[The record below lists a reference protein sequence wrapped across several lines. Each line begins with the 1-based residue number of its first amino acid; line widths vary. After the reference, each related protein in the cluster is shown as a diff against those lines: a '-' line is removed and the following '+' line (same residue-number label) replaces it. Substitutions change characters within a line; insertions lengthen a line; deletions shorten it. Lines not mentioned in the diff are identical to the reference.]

1 MQQWK
6 QTKRLGLVLLG
17 IGLLGAVVYALS
29 MPERGVAMATDSD
42 PLSPMPVPY
51 YLNLEQGEYARL
63 IPRAQKQYALALCQ
77 GEDDWPLPYLAYDN
91 QLLQEV
97 LHNQNEFSQQ
107 AYLQSRLALLN
118 ERFRF
123 KQEWPFL
130 RGELQTLLQSSTAE
144 QSITFSVWLKNRM
157 AKQLEQFQQLEHQ
170 LKASQPWWPWADW
183 PSDQHCLQWVT
194 RVKNDDSL
202 TAVPIYLTDNG
213 NGKGIVIDDFFALL
227 LEHQIDQYLARGDVQ
242 SAAKVWPQVI
252 RFELLDA
259 RIWQENIIAHIDE
272 YLGFITLFGLDKTE
286 AVAYAETRLQQ
297 IDDIDYYP
305 DDKAIMQ
312 SSVQYL
318 RQQAALEPQLSAIS
332 GKNQHRLRCYQ
343 GKAPCLTVWQ
353 LYAQQGWQP

>member
-1 MQQWK
+1 MLQLK
-6 QTKRLGLVLLG
+6 QKKRLGLVLLG
-17 IGLLGAVVYALS
+17 IGLLGTVVYALS
-29 MPERGVAMATDSD
+29 MPERDVAMVADD
-42 PLSPMPVPY
+42 DALSPMPVPY

-97 LHNQNEFSQQ
+97 LHKQNEFSQQ

-118 ERFRF
+118 ERFRY
-123 KQEWPFL
+123 KQERPFL
-130 RGELQTLLQSSTAE
+130 RGELHTLLQRSTAE
-144 QSITFSVWLKNRM
+144 QSITFSAWLKNRM
-157 AKQLEQFQQLEHQ
+157 AKQLEQFQQLDHQ
-170 LKASQPWWPWADW
+170 LNASQPWWPWADW
-183 PSDQHCLQWVT
+183 PSDQHCLQWAT

-202 TAVPIYLTDNG
+202 DAVPIYLTDNG

-227 LEHQIDQYLARGDVQ
+227 LEHQIDQYLACGDVQ

-312 SSVQYL
+312 RSVQYL

>member
-1 MQQWK
+1 MQQLK
-6 QTKRLGLVLLG
+6 QIKRLGLVLLG
-17 IGLLGAVVYALS
+17 IGLLGIGGYTLS
-29 MPERGVAMATDSD
+29 TAQRGAATAGDSD

-51 YLNLEQGEYARL
+51 YLNLEEGEYARVMA
-63 IPRAQKQYALALCQ
+63 RAQKQYALALCQ

-97 LHNQNEFSQQ
+97 LQNQNEFSQQ
-107 AYLQSRLALLN
+107 DYLKSRLALLN

-123 KQEWPFL
+123 KQERPFL
-130 RGELQTLLQSSTAE
+130 RDELQTLLQRSTAE
-144 QSITFSVWLKNRM
+144 QSITFSAWLKNRM
-157 AKQLEQFQQLEHQ
+157 AKQLEQFQQLDHP
-170 LKASQPWWPWADW
+170 LKASQPWWPWTDW
-183 PSDQHCLQWVT
+183 PSDNHCLQWAK

-202 TAVPIYLTDNG
+202 SAVPIYLTDNG
-213 NGKGIVIDDFFALL
+213 GGKGIVIDDFFALL

-259 RIWQENIIAHIDE
+259 RIWQDNINAHIDE
-272 YLGFITLFGLDKTE
+272 YLRFITLFGLDKTE
-286 AVAYAETRLQQ
+286 AVAYAEAQLQQ

-312 SSVQYL
+312 RSVQYL
-318 RQQAALEPQLSAIS
+318 RQQAALETQLTDIS

-343 GKAPCLTVWQ
+343 SKAPCLTLWQ
-353 LYAQQGWQP
+353 LYEQSDWPR

>member
-1 MQQWK
+1 MLRVKLTIQ
-6 QTKRLGLVLLG
+6 LGLVLLG
-17 IGLLGAVVYALS
+17 VLLLGAVVYALS
-29 MPERGVAMATDSD
+29 MPKRGAVIVGDSD

-51 YLNLEQGEYARL
+51 YLNLEEGEYARL

-77 GEDDWPLPYLAYDN
+77 GEDYWPLPYLAYDN

-97 LHNQNEFSQQ
+97 LQNQNEFSQQ
-107 AYLQSRLALLN
+107 DYLKSRLALLN

-123 KQEWPFL
+123 KRERPFL
-130 RGELQTLLQSSTAE
+130 RAELQTLLQRSTAE
-144 QSITFSVWLKNRM
+144 QSITFSSWLKNRM
-157 AKQLEQFQQLEHQ
+157 AKQLEQFQQLDHP
-170 LKASQPWWPWADW
+170 LKASQPWWPWTDW
-183 PSDQHCLQWVT
+183 PSDNHCLQWAK

-202 TAVPIYLTDNG
+202 SAVPIYLTDNG
-213 NGKGIVIDDFFALL
+213 GGKGIVIDDFFALL

-259 RIWQENIIAHIDE
+259 RIWQDNIIAHIDE

-286 AVAYAETRLQQ
+286 AVAYAEAQLQQ

-312 SSVQYL
+312 RSLAYL
-318 RQQAALEPQLSAIS
+318 QQKTRESPPVPISA
-332 GKNQHRLRCYQ
+332 KNQHRLRCYQ
-343 GKAPCLTVWQ
+343 GKAPCLTLWQ
-353 LYAQQGWQP
+353 LYEQSDWQR

>member
-1 MQQWK
+1 MQRVKLTIQ
-6 QTKRLGLVLLG
+6 LGLVLLG
-17 IGLLGAVVYALS
+17 VLLLGAVVYALS
-29 MPERGVAMATDSD
+29 MSERGAVIVGDSD

-51 YLNLEQGEYARL
+51 YLNLEEGEYARL
-63 IPRAQKQYALALCQ
+63 IPRAHKQYALALCQ
-77 GEDDWPLPYLAYDN
+77 GEDYWPLPYLAYDN

-97 LHNQNEFSQQ
+97 LQNQNEFSQQ
-107 AYLQSRLALLN
+107 DYLKSRLALLN

-123 KQEWPFL
+123 KRERPFL
-130 RGELQTLLQSSTAE
+130 RAELQTLLQRSTAE
-144 QSITFSVWLKNRM
+144 QSITFSSWLKNRM
-157 AKQLEQFQQLEHQ
+157 AKQLEQFQQLDHQ

-183 PSDQHCLQWVT
+183 PSDNHCLQWAK

-202 TAVPIYLTDNG
+202 SAVPIYLTDNG
-213 NGKGIVIDDFFALL
+213 GGKGIVIDDFFALL

-259 RIWQENIIAHIDE
+259 RIWQDNIIAHIDE
-272 YLGFITLFGLDKTE
+272 YLRFITLFGLDKTE
-286 AVAYAETRLQQ
+286 AVAYAEAQLQQ

-312 SSVQYL
+312 RSVQYL
-318 RQQAALEPQLSAIS
+318 RQQAALETQLTDIS

-343 GKAPCLTVWQ
+343 SKAPCLTLWQ
-353 LYAQQGWQP
+353 LYEQSDWPR